1 MSNIE
6 VTAEVLRVHDTFTSR
21 HTRIDGRTFAA
32 RAVEFADI
40 GGPTKRISLDVHPR
54 TEDDPSVGTCLIS
67 GKVSI
72 DIGDLSVWLPEGYEA
87 EVAAALNAAIEEQ
100 ARQAEAGTL
109 EPVVSMTGDD
119 PKGFRGWDN
128 DDEVSA

>member
-1 MSNIE
+1 VSTYEI
-6 VTAEVLRVHDTFTSR
+6 TAKLPRSHDTFVSR
-21 HTRIDGRTFAA
+21 TTNIDGRTFRAN
-32 RAVEFADI
+32 AVEFWTS
-40 GGPTKRISLDVHPR
+40 GEPTKRISLDVHPR
-54 TEDDPSVGTCLIS
+54 TDDDPSVGTCLIS